1 MTISSTAQY
10 ILALE
15 DWHAGRIATLTKPD
29 GWLSVS
35 GLEWVRPGISR
46 FGSAP
51 DNDIVIANIPAF
63 AGTIAHGDDGIV
75 HVQLDPSA
83 NGTVDGRTIVEAQ
96 LHDDPVA
103 PTLVAFGNVSFHLI
117 ERDGRRALRIRDSE
131 SLNRRSFSDI
141 PRYPVDVSW
150 RIVADW
156 VQLAQPRPFEID
168 SVIGTSSTILVTH
181 KAIFS
186 RDNVR
191 YELWPT
197 HGTKEAP
204 MFVLRDGTSGSQTYG
219 AGRFL
224 VGEVQGSRIVLDFNK
239 AINPPCAFTSFATC
253 PLPPAEN
260 RLPQRIEAGEKLPSF
275 DMPDRHRAEAA
286 MPHKS
291 SQAVEHEGARSGPAI
306 Q

>member
-10 ILALE
+10 KSALE
-15 DWHAGRIATLTKPD
+15 NWHVGRIATLTKPD
-29 GWLSVS
+29 GWLSVG
-35 GLEWVRPGISR
+35 GLEWLRPGTWR

-63 AGTIAHGDDGIV
+63 AGTLVHRDDGTV

-83 NGTVDGRTIVEAQ
+83 NGTIDGRRIVEAH
-96 LHDDPVA
+96 LHDDPTA

-117 ERDGRRALRIRDSE
+117 QRDGRGALRIRDSE
-131 SLNRRSFSDI
+131 SLNRRSFSGI
-141 PRYPVDVSW
+141 PRFPVDVSW
-150 RIVADW
+150 RIVAGW
-156 VQLAQPRPFEID
+156 VQLAEPRPFEVD

-181 KAIFS
+181 KAVFS
-186 RDNVR
+186 RDNVQ

-219 AGRFL
+219 ASRFL

-239 AINPPCAFTSFATC
+239 AINPPCAFTPFATC
-253 PLPPAEN
+253 PLPPVEN
-260 RLPQRIEAGEKLPSF
+260 RLPLRIEAGEKLPSF
-275 DMPDRHRAEAA
+275 DLPDRRRAEAT
-286 MPHKS
+286 S
-291 SQAVEHEGARSGPAI
+291 SIAAS
-306 Q
+306 